1 MRKIS
6 LRQDHYLWVT
16 PMSKVFIIAEAGVN
30 HNGSLELAK
39 KLIDSA
45 VEAGVDAVKFQ
56 TFKADKLLSKR
67 AQKADYQKQAT
78 LVDETQYEMIKKLE
92 LDQNAHRALINYC
105 KDKGIMFLSTPFDHN
120 SIDLLISFEMPIFKI
135 PSGEITNLPYL
146 RHIGRL
152 DKEVILST
160 GMSNLNEVRDA
171 LEVLIKAG
179 TSKVKITVLHA
190 TTEYPCP
197 IDEVNLRAMQTIKN
211 VFDVKVGYSD
221 HTQGIEVP
229 IAAVAMGACV
239 IEKHFTLDRSM
250 EGPDH
255 KASLEPDELR
265 AMVQAIRYIENA
277 LGDGIKMPSMS
288 ELKNIPIARKSIL
301 ASRSIQKGEA
311 FSDNNLIV
319 KRPGNGIS
327 PMRWDEIIGHKATR
341 NFLADDLI
349 EL

>member
-1 MRKIS
+1 
-6 LRQDHYLWVT
+6 
-16 PMSKVFIIAEAGVN
+16 MSKVFIIAEAGVN

-45 VEAGVDAVKFQ
+45 VEARADAVKFQ
-56 TFKADKLLSKR
+56 TFKADKLVSMY

-78 LVDETQYEMIKKLE
+78 SVDETQYEMIKKLE

-105 KDKGIMFLSTPFDHN
+105 KDKGIMFLSTPFDHD

-160 GMSNLNEVRDA
+160 GMANLDEVQDA

-211 VFDVKVGYSD
+211 AFGVKVGYSD

-239 IEKHFTLDRSM
+239 IEKHFTLDRTM

-265 AMVQAIRYIENA
+265 AMVQAIRHIEQA
-277 LGDGIKMPSMS
+277 LGDGVKMPSMS
-288 ELKNIPIARKSIL
+288 EQKNIPIARKSIL
-301 ASRSIQKGEA
+301 ASRPIKMGET
-311 FSDNNLIV
+311 FTDNNLIV

-327 PMRWDEIIGHKATR
+327 PMRWDEIVGHKATR
-341 NFLADDLI
+341 NFSADELI